1 MLEAMN
7 QQRLFAPVVVVD
19 QSAAPVAP
27 LPSAP
32 IAPVVVV
39 DQSAAPVAP
48 LPSAPIAPVVVVDQS
63 AAPVDFEY
71 PPMPS
76 PQPLYAY
83 GQQLYPVP
91 SDDSFTGLLPLN
103 EFVANLQIHCVL
115 L

>member
-7 QQRLFAPVVVVD
+7 QQRLF
-19 QSAAPVAP
+19 
-27 LPSAP
+27 
-32 IAPVVVV
+32 APVVVV